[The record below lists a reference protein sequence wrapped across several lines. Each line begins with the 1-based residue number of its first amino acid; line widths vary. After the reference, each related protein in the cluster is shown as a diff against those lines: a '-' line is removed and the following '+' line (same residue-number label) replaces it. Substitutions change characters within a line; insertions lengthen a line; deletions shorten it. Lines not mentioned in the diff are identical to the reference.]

1 MNRNVDNPRIVSQ
14 DEWLAARKQLLAEEK
29 KLTRHRDEVDRLR
42 RALPWTK
49 VEKNYVFDGPGGK
62 VTLSDL
68 FAGRSQLIVSHFM
81 FGPDW
86 EQGCVGCSF
95 RSDHVAGALVHLENH
110 DVSFVTVSRA
120 PWPKIAAFQQRMGWP
135 FQWVSSFA
143 SDFNF
148 DFHVSFTPEEIAT
161 GKIDYNYGEQRQNLG
176 EEGSGLSVF
185 YKDESGE
192 IFHTYSTFGR
202 GDEMVDTAYM
212 YLDLTPKGRD
222 ETGPHFNLMD
232 WVRHHD
238 KYAAPQK
245 TSSCCHAQDAPRDE
259 FAAIVGT
266 LKGSGK

>member
-1 MNRNVDNPRIVSQ
+1 MSSNVENPRIVSK

-29 KLTRHRDEVDRLR
+29 NLTRHRDEVNRLR

-49 VEKNYVFDGPGGK
+49 IEKQYVFDSPNGK

-68 FAGRSQLIVSHFM
+68 FEGRSQLIVSHFM
-81 FGPDW
+81 FGPGW
-86 EQGCVGCSF
+86 AEGCVGCSF

-110 DVSFVTVSRA
+110 DVSYVTVSRA
-120 PWPKIAAFQQRMGWP
+120 PLPEIMVFQQRMGWP
-135 FQWVSSFA
+135 FKWLSSFA

-148 DFHVSFTPEEIAT
+148 DFRVSFTPEEIAS
-161 GKIDYNYGEQRQNLG
+161 GSVDYNYSDYREFLS
-176 EEGSGLSVF
+176 EEMSGVSVF
-185 YKDESGE
+185 YKDEAGQ
-192 IFHTYSTFGR
+192 IFHTYSTFAR

-238 KYAAPQK
+238 KYENGAGAKQAG
-245 TSSCCHAQDAPRDE
+245 SCCHAQDAPRN
-259 FAAIVGT
+259 AAAAPAPGN
-266 LKGSGK
+266 